1 MVKTSKIMSF
11 ILIIYIS
18 IISMPSFNLAISLYG
33 RNSLINNNSNN
44 RKIRAFMNFNFG
56 KSEEG
61 QVIGTK
67 RMDKVLRKKNPSDTI
82 NNALRLIE
90 LVASQLNA
98 KQTSLIASTHSLST
112 SPFSPQSP
120 STPSFFVTNS
130 KIGKLNEYNV
140 DGNENKENFNK
151 KDKQKNEI
159 KKQNKIEEEPLVI
172 RHYNRDCF
180 FTPINCFVGK
190 AGEEA
195 TNIVGSASNS
205 RKHVLFIRRRN

>member
-56 KSEEG
+56 RSEEG
-61 QVIGTK
+61 QVQGNK
-67 RMDKVLRKKNPSDTI
+67 RMDKELRKKNLSDNI

-90 LVASQLNA
+90 LVASQLNS
-98 KQTSLIASTHSLST
+98 KQTSLIATTHSLST
-112 SPFSPQSP
+112 SPFSPQSL
-120 STPSFFVTNS
+120 STPSF
-130 KIGKLNEYNV
+130 GKLNEYNL

-159 KKQNKIEEEPLVI
+159 KKQKKIEEEPLVI

>member
-1 MVKTSKIMSF
+1 
-11 ILIIYIS
+11 
-18 IISMPSFNLAISLYG
+18 MPSFNLAISLYG

-56 KSEEG
+56 KSKEG
-61 QVIGTK
+61 Q
-67 RMDKVLRKKNPSDTI
+67 NPSDTI

-98 KQTSLIASTHSLST
+98 KQTSLIATTHSLST
-112 SPFSPQSP
+112 SPFSPKSP

>member
-1 MVKTSKIMSF
+1 MVKTSKIMF
-11 ILIIYIS
+11 FLLIIYIS

-56 KSEEG
+56 RSEEG
-61 QVIGTK
+61 QVQGTK
-67 RMDKVLRKKNPSDTI
+67 RMDRELRKKNPSDTI
-82 NNALRLIE
+82 DNVLRLIE

-98 KQTSLIASTHSLST
+98 KQTSLIATTHSLST

-120 STPSFFVTNS
+120 STSSF
-130 KIGKLNEYNV
+130 GKLNEYNV

-159 KKQNKIEEEPLVI
+159 KKQKKIEEEPLVI

>member
-1 MVKTSKIMSF
+1 MVKISKIMSF

-18 IISMPSFNLAISLYG
+18 IIFMPSFNLAISLYG

-61 QVIGTK
+61 QVQGHK
-67 RMDKVLRKKNPSDTI
+67 RMDKELRKKNPSDTI
-82 NNALRLIE
+82 DNVLRLIE

-98 KQTSLIASTHSLST
+98 KKTSLIATTHSLST
-112 SPFSPQSP
+112 SPFSPRSP
-120 STPSFFVTNS
+120 STSSF
-130 KIGKLNEYNV
+130 GKLNEYNV

-159 KKQNKIEEEPLVI
+159 KKQKKIEEEPLVI